1 MRDRSSC
8 CRALGL
14 TEMLLSE
21 QELTVEVRC
30 LDVVGIS
37 NDYSSLLPTC
47 TNLDHCEIF
56 EEFAAYRARAHHK
69 YLRVLEL
76 LEDIVSD

>member
-1 MRDRSSC
+1 
-8 CRALGL
+8 
-14 TEMLLSE
+14 MLLSE

-37 NDYSSLLPTC
+37 DDYSSLLPTC
-47 TNLDHCEIF
+47 TDLDHCEVF
-56 EEFAAYRARAHHK
+56 EELAAYRARTHHK

-76 LEDIVSD
+76 LENIVSY

>member
-1 MRDRSSC
+1 
-8 CRALGL
+8 
-14 TEMLLSE
+14 MLLSK

-30 LDVVGIS
+30 LNMVGIS
-37 NDYSSLLPTC
+37 DDYSSLLPTC
-47 TNLDHCEIF
+47 TDLDHCEVF